1 MEYHKVI
8 KKISVYGDFG
18 CGLWING
25 VGTGLDD
32 NSLPFSVLPELCGRF
47 DAWVDDYTCLMAK
60 DGIDEE
66 AWMLNEQEG
75 RALARE
81 IKKLAGPDIE
91 VIYGPSRE
99 SMNDYI
105 SKLKEVMEQ

>member
-1 MEYHKVI
+1 MD
-8 KKISVYGDFG
+8 KIHIYGDFD
-18 CGLWING
+18 CGLWIDG
-25 VGTGLDD
+25 IATDLDD
-32 NSLPFSVLPELCGRF
+32 SDFPFSAPRALCARF
-47 DAWVDDYTCLMAK
+47 EAWVTDYTSLMQN
-60 DGIDEE
+60 DEIDEE

-91 VIYGPSRE
+91 VIYGPCRE

-105 SKLKEVMEQ
+105 SMPNEVME